1 MMKKKIFN
9 RATNKFENLNAED
22 DLRPPDVYEI
32 NEVLNKNRRP
42 DDQIKEVPSSI
53 QEYTDYED
61 AKSLAKTYLDVK
73 KNPNKFSNRSAVE
86 KWNAIHKAM
95 TPKERREFY
104 KDKKEKPK
112 DMYDDIPKVVMPEP
126 IPLEI
131 DLEFAKKIFPEKNA
145 EDAILERLKSKPDP
159 DLQRGLGSI
168 TYKLNKD

>member
-9 RATNKFENLNAED
+9 RATNKFENMNAED
-22 DLRPPDVYEI
+22 DLRPPDAYEI

-104 KDKKEKPK
+104 K
-112 DMYDDIPKVVMPEP
+112 
-126 IPLEI
+126 
-131 DLEFAKKIFPEKNA
+131 NA
-145 EDAILERLKSKPDP
+145 EDAIIERLKSKPDP

>member
-1 MMKKKIFN
+1 MAFN
-9 RATNKFENLNAED
+9 FRKYIPFAWKTKMPTDMEW
-22 DLRPPDVYEI
+22 
-32 NEVLNKNRRP
+32 EVH
-42 DDQIKEVPSSI
+42 
-53 QEYTDYED
+53 
-61 AKSLAKTYLDVK
+61 SLHA
-73 KNPNKFSNRSAVE
+73 
-86 KWNAIHKAM
+86 
-95 TPKERREFY
+95 Y